1 MQYRL
6 AVKEDAKRL
15 FNLLEEVQDLH
26 ATGRPD
32 IFIKGASKYTI
43 KGIENIIENE
53 NPIATF
59 SSTDNRF
66 SIEFPKEYGFVS
78 YSPSGDKLLELRNDK
93 NLNIFVSSKDLMS
106 NKSLSDIVSADITS
120 YLEEFSNSSNIS
132 GITEFVHNEKP
143 AFTYSFHYLDFSS
156 KTTYYLQVMWLEYEN
171 NYYIIDVEFPLDDLY
186 DNTSIIN
193 DILNNFK
200 VN

>member
-1 MQYRL
+1 MNEIFSFRKEL
-6 AVKEDAKRL
+6 NIKKILIVVAIAAVITFL
-15 FNLLEEVQDLH
+15 IFHIIFSSFNNKNEKN
-26 ATGRPD
+26 
-32 IFIKGASKYTI
+32 IKD
-43 KGIENIIENE
+43 E

-66 SIEFPKEYGFVS
+66 SIEFPREYGFVS

-93 NLNIFVSSKDLMS
+93 NLNIFVSSKDLIS

-200 VN
+200 VS

>member
-1 MQYRL
+1 MNEIFSFRKEL
-6 AVKEDAKRL
+6 NIKKILIVVAIAAVITFL
-15 FNLLEEVQDLH
+15 VFHIIFSSFNN
-26 ATGRPD
+26 
-32 IFIKGASKYTI
+32 KN
-43 KGIENIIENE
+43 ENIIENE

-93 NLNIFVSSKDLMS
+93 NLNIFVSSKDLIS

-171 NYYIIDVEFPLDDLY
+171 NYYIIDVEFPLNDLY

>member
-1 MQYRL
+1 MNEIFSFS
-6 AVKEDAKRL
+6 KEL
-15 FNLLEEVQDLH
+15 
-26 ATGRPD
+26 
-32 IFIKGASKYTI
+32 TI
-43 KGIENIIENE
+43 KKILIVVAIAAVITFLVFHIIFSSFNNKNENIIEDE

-78 YSPSGDKLLELRNDK
+78 YSTSGDKLLELRNDK
-93 NLNIFVSSKDLMS
+93 NLNVFVSSKDLIS

-132 GITEFVHNEKP
+132 EITEFVHNEKP
-143 AFTYSFHYLDFSS
+143 AFTYSFHYLDFET
-156 KTTYYLQVMWLEYEN
+156 KTTYYLQVMWLEYVN

>member
-1 MQYRL
+1 MNEIFSFRKEL
-6 AVKEDAKRL
+6 NIKKILIVVAIAAVITFL
-15 FNLLEEVQDLH
+15 VFHIIFSSFNN
-26 ATGRPD
+26 
-32 IFIKGASKYTI
+32 KN
-43 KGIENIIENE
+43 ENIIENE